1 MKKNLGKAALT
12 TFSVLG
18 IKAMLM
24 ALVGAVVYLI
34 AGIVIWMFRLSP
46 ESVSTVYV
54 VIEYLYGFFEFLFG
68 LAAMIGSLLILSKL
82 VWKERLG
89 VLWVIIVPA
98 AVQIL
103 YSLFSGVTESLINLL
118 LVNLI
123 RAYGT
128 IMTMAYTMFQTAVS
142 SASSLFFALAV
153 FVGMFLIYVI
163 SGKQAQKK
171 QVALSETEQNEVS

>member
-18 IKAMLM
+18 VKAMLM

-34 AGIVIWMFRLSP
+34 AGVVIWAFRLGP

-54 VIEYLYGFFEFLFG
+54 VIEYLYVFFEFVFG

-103 YSLFSGVTESLINLL
+103 YSLFSGVTESLILL
-118 LVNLI
+118 LVPLI
-123 RAYGT
+123 RSYGT

-142 SASSLFFALAV
+142 SASSLSFALAV

-171 QVALSETEQNEVS
+171 QAALSETEQNEVS